1 MVDEFFLQSLIQI
14 THGEIRLIDNDRK
27 IRRIGQTN
35 EDEDPFFTYPNFLN
49 DVLERR
55 PEASIDVFWEDD
67 VYYTKGAVSCPLY
80 PPHKNA
86 FNTQSSECFLPFHL
100 QALLCHSFL
109 NRQTNRLNLKCT
121 KLKL

>member
-35 EDEDPFFTYPNFLN
+35 EDEDPFFTDPNFLN

-67 VYYTKGAVSCPLY
+67 VYYARVRRKTYRDG
-80 PPHKNA
+80 
-86 FNTQSSECFLPFHL
+86 FLRDQFRQLLVQHL
-100 QALLCHSFL
+100 
-109 NRQTNRLNLKCT
+109 RLKSLKSI
-121 KLKL
+121 KLKQNYIAFRIVN